1 MKRNKLIS
9 LVLSFTLI
17 VCGGS
22 TTQEETQILETQE
35 ETQILETQEE
45 TQILETQEETQGQQ
59 PSNNTNPFLDPNYSD
74 CLKNKFGEER
84 FKELQNERPTSE
96 EEQMIAE
103 CMGGQGPEG
112 QGPEGQ
118 GPEGQ
123 GPQGG
128 EDSPEQKIQK
138 AVGIIQNANQE
149 VLDCISVYFGGE
161 VYKKVVEDLEPD
173 EFESGIVIECYQ
185 DPEGSTEV
193 AGGTPGGGEDGNED
207 SGSVNNPQQQGTEGE
222 ANDWYSL
229 NVYEYSTS
237 YSVASESTNTTFG
250 LNESADIILSGYGF
264 NNSGGQNKLNHP
276 VAVSANAGK
285 LAVTDRFNNRVLIW
299 NSIPTSKIA
308 PDLVLGQQ
316 NFTTHNP
323 GTGLSNM
330 DFPGQVTITPDGKVL
345 VADSE
350 NDRVLVWTSF
360 PTSSG
365 QPADYVL
372 PITNYVNFGNS
383 WPWGVWSD
391 GTKVIVSATVA
402 ESVLFWNT
410 FPGPTTQPDVVLT
423 SNQVGTPRSI
433 ISDGNYIMIGD
444 ENANGPCIGINGTR
458 STHVWISWPTAS
470 RDPDACIDN
479 WLAGAIYD
487 SKIYGIAAG
496 GETMYFYDEL
506 YTTTDELKVK
516 VKKANP
522 NEGHRW
528 AGGDDGGATVVDGK
542 LFVAEY
548 NGNRISVFNSLPSS
562 PTEKPDWSLLSDS
575 PEKYPL
581 LEDFIIQNP
590 IIDSNGKM
598 LFVSSD
604 FDRSLSIW
612 KQIPGN
618 SDAQPD
624 LVMRRFDQAPWD
636 LTVHGNE
643 VYLVGG
649 NRVWGWNNIESTIN
663 SGNFSFDINFQ
674 TIGNITLQEAKGIA
688 YNGTYFAVA
697 DSGANAIYVWEGVPS
712 SSDNPA
718 YVLQNLSR
726 VARIDMDDT
735 HLVIGCIAGSGIKV
749 LELSNL
755 SSPTYQDVPAQEC
768 AAEISLNE
776 KGFFIPEKDKIIG
789 WSSIEDALSGSSPIM
804 SFGGKTDKSNMGTKM
819 AAGIGWDGYHLWV
832 GEYKFSNRLL
842 GFVPSG

>member
-1 MKRNKLIS
+1 MKQKGLIS
-9 LVLSFTLI
+9 LLLSFTLV

-22 TTQEETQILETQE
+22 TTEEDTQTQQTQE
-35 ETQILETQEE
+35 DTQTQQTQED
-45 TQILETQEETQGQQ
+45 TQTQQTQGQGPQ
-59 PSNNTNPFLDPNYSD
+59 NNNNPFLDPNYSD
-74 CLKNKFGEER
+74 CLKDKFGEER
-84 FKELQNERPTSE
+84 YKELQNQQPTPE
-96 EEQMIAE
+96 EEQRIGE
-103 CMGGQGPEG
+103 CMGGQGPQG
-112 QGPEGQ
+112 QGPQGQ
-118 GPEGQ
+118 GPQGQ

-128 EDSPEQKIQK
+128 GESPEEKIQK
-138 AVGIIQNANQE
+138 AVGIIQNATQE

-173 EFESGIVIECYQ
+173 EFEAGIVIQCYE
-185 DPEGSTEV
+185 DPEESTEV
-193 AGGTPGGGEDGNED
+193 AGGPNNDGEGETGND
-207 SGSVNNPQQQGTEGE
+207 SGPANNPPQQGNEGE

-229 NVYEYSTS
+229 SVYEYSPS
-237 YSVASESTNTTFG
+237 YSTASQNANTTFG

-264 NNSGGQNKLNHP
+264 NNSGGATKLNHP

-299 NSIPTSKIA
+299 NSIPTSSTP
-308 PDLVLGQQ
+308 PDLVLGQP
-316 NFTTHNP
+316 NFTTHNS

-330 DFPGQVTITPDGKVL
+330 DFPGQVTITPDGKIL
-345 VADSE
+345 VADSD

-410 FPGPTTQPDVVLT
+410 FPGPTTPPDVVLT
-423 SNQVGTPRSI
+423 SSQVGTPRSI
-433 ISDGNYIMIGD
+433 ISDGEYIMIGD
-444 ENANGPCIGINGTR
+444 ENADGPCSGINGTR
-458 STHVWISWPTAS
+458 STHVWISWPSAS
-470 RDPDACIDN
+470 KDPDACIDN
-479 WLAGAIYD
+479 WLAGAIHD

-496 GETMYFYDEL
+496 GETMYFYEEL
-506 YTTTDELKVK
+506 YTTTDELKVQ
-516 VKKANP
+516 VKKASP

-562 PTEKPDWSLLSDS
+562 PTEKPDWSLLTES
-575 PEKYPL
+575 PTTYPL
-581 LEDFIIQNP
+581 LEEFIIQNP
-590 IIDSNGKM
+590 IIDSNGEM

-618 SDAQPD
+618 SGAQPD
-624 LVMRRFDQAPWD
+624 IVMRRFDQAPWD
-636 LTVHGNE
+636 LVVHGNE

-649 NRVWGWNNIESTIN
+649 NRVWGWKDIESTIN
-663 SGNFSFDINFQ
+663 SGNYSFDLNAQ

-697 DSGANAIYVWEGVPS
+697 DSAANAIYVWEGVPT
-712 SSDNPA
+712 SSDSPT
-718 YVLQNLSR
+718 YILQNLSR

-735 HLVIGCIAGSGIKV
+735 HLAIGCIADSGIKI

-755 SSPTYQDVPAQEC
+755 SSPTYQDVPGQDC
-768 AAEISLNE
+768 ATEVSLNE
-776 KGFFIPEKDKIIG
+776 KGFFIPEMDKIIG
-789 WSSIEDALSGSSPIM
+789 WNSVEEALSGSPPTM
-804 SFGGKTDKSNMGTKM
+804 SFGGKTDKSNTGTRM

-842 GFVPSG
+842 GFAP